1 MTSAQEHAHQS
12 HRHGPSCG
20 HTAVRHQGHT
30 DYLHD
35 GHLEHMNGDR
45 PEEHRIEVSS
55 TKIQMLAPADMSAAA
70 TRLATSTGL
79 DADIRPSRMAITPIT
94 SSTDTCTIRT
104 TAIATI
110 TGRLRQHSEGSP

>member
-35 GHLEHMNGDR
+35 GHLEHMNSDSA
-45 PEEHRIEVSS
+45 EEHRIEVSS
-55 TKIQMLAPADMSAAA
+55 TNPDACTGGHECSGHEAG
-70 TRLATSTGL
+70 TSTGL
-79 DADIRPSRMAITPIT
+79 DADMRPSRMEITPIT
-94 SSTDTCTIRT
+94 
-104 TAIATI
+104 
-110 TGRLRQHSEGSP
+110 L